1 MNNKNNSDKP
11 GSLSAW
17 LDYIEGLNP
26 TKMELGL
33 SRVQKVISRLSLTS
47 LEKALKIEI
56 AGTNGKG
63 STAALISS
71 AVSFSGISTGLYT
84 SPHLLK
90 FNERIMIDGQP
101 VSDELLCEAFSLV
114 YDNAKDIPLTYFEFT
129 TLAGF
134 VCFDR
139 AGVKVA
145 VLEIGLGGRLDAVN
159 ALDADICVITSIG
172 LDHTHILG
180 DTLEKIAA
188 EKAGIIKENSQV
200 VVGRMKNEPLYR
212 ISQICKEKNASL
224 MVEGVDFYGL
234 SDSKFRYVQKGS
246 SIVSAFEYPMP
257 KIPQI
262 CAPAALKVIH
272 LLLEKGLKISTNAI
286 AKAMSEVSLPGR
298 MQCVHRSPAIYLDVA
313 HNPPAAVHLK
323 EVLGRKIKFGRRYA
337 VIGMLKDKDIESVLE
352 ILKTSFD
359 AFYVASLPTER
370 GEKSQRLYNALIAGG
385 TDNDL
390 VKSYSDVEQALKECL
405 ADTDSNDEIYVIG
418 SFVTVTEAVNAL
430 KKIDLDK

>member
-1 MNNKNNSDKP
+1 MNNKNNSEKP

-33 SRVQKVISRLSLTS
+33 SRVKEVISRLSLSS

-71 AVSFSGISTGLYT
+71 ALSFSGICTGLYT
-84 SPHLLK
+84 SPHLMK
-90 FNERIMIDGQP
+90 FNERIMIDGKP

-114 YDNAKDIPLTYFEFT
+114 YDNAKDVPLTYFEFT

-159 ALDADICVITSIG
+159 SLDADICVITSIG

-180 DTLEKIAA
+180 DTLEKIAT

-212 ISQICKEKNASL
+212 ISQICKENNASL
-224 MVEGVDFYGL
+224 LVEGVDFYGI
-234 SDSKFRYVQKGS
+234 SGSKFKYVQKGS
-246 SIVSAFEYPMP
+246 SIVSSFEYPMP
-257 KIPQI
+257 KIPLI

-272 LLLEKGLKISTNAI
+272 LLLEKGFKISTTSI
-286 AKAMSEVSLPGR
+286 SKAMSEVSLPGR
-298 MQCVHRSPAIYLDVA
+298 MQCVHRSPAVYLDVA
-313 HNPPAAVHLK
+313 HNPPAAAHLK
-323 EVLGRKIKFGRRYA
+323 DVLDIKPKLGRRSA
-337 VIGMLKDKDIESVLE
+337 VIGMLKDKDIESVIK
-352 ILKTSFD
+352 ILKFSFD
-359 AFYVASLPTER
+359 SFYVASLPTER
-370 GEKSQRLYNALIAGG
+370 GEKAQRLYNALIADGV
-385 TDNDL
+385 DRAL
-390 VKSYSDVEQALKECL
+390 VKSYSAVEDALRESLEKTDV
-405 ADTDSNDEIYVIG
+405 NDEIYVIG
-418 SFVTVTEAVNAL
+418 SFVTVTEAVKAL
-430 KKIDLDK
+430 KTIDIG